1 LYKGL
6 DRSYIPSTYDARNT
20 GTITVPKNQM
30 SCGSCAAF
38 AATSVHETCLIK
50 AGVSSRGMDLSEQ
63 QLVDC
68 AYDGNGRNG
77 CSGAG
82 KAERRFAERRL
93 SREAPDPTGGVLA
106 ERCFAERQL
115 A

>member
-6 DRSYIPSTYDARNT
+6 DRSYIPSSYDARRT

-50 AGVSSRGMDLSEQ
+50 AGVSSNGMDLSEQ

-68 AYDGNGRNG
+68 AYDGKSRNS
-77 CSGAG
+77 CKGAWVG
-82 KAERRFAERRL
+82 AYQVKPRGAYAERRL
-93 SREAPDPTGGVLA
+93 SQEAISLD
-106 ERCFAERQL
+106 
-115 A
+115 